1 MYVSSEEDRTLRPT
15 WHPSGL
21 FWHLQQYGQ
30 DWPVS
35 GVSRWEGRSLNV
47 CTIILGLTCS
57 LGHLPLVAK
66 SVSSGPSWLWSQMVH
81 KFPQYL
87 HIPLPELMGTSRHRA
102 SGNPFPHT
110 PLWQMPRVWK
120 YLLWTAGKQESAL
133 PSSERPPRFI
143 FLILML
149 LLVYLSGSMHLRH
162 TDLSP
167 SHHLCCSFKTRG
179 ASCSTSSK
187 QDTMIGY
194 ETPCCQLAR
203 LAPWC
208 VKSFLEFR
216 KGKQKDI
223 QNFISVKFGFKDC
236 FPAIHWGK
244 KEMSSLR
251 LKTESLCS
259 IPCGSLLQD
268 KSPVA

>member
-1 MYVSSEEDRTLRPT
+1 
-15 WHPSGL
+15 
-21 FWHLQQYGQ
+21 
-30 DWPVS
+30 
-35 GVSRWEGRSLNV
+35 
-47 CTIILGLTCS
+47 
-57 LGHLPLVAK
+57 
-66 SVSSGPSWLWSQMVH
+66 
-81 KFPQYL
+81 
-87 HIPLPELMGTSRHRA
+87 
-102 SGNPFPHT
+102 
-110 PLWQMPRVWK
+110 MP
-120 YLLWTAGKQESAL
+120 YQAL
-133 PSSERPPRFI
+133 KDPPRFI